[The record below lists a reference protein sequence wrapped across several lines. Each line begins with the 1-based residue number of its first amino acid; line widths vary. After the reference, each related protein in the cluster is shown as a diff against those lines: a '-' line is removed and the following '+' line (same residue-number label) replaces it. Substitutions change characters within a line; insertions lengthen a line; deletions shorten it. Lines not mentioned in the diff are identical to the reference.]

1 MLIESWILSSWQV
14 ITLFYLTHN
23 YQEKY
28 LLISM
33 PQISEPKAL
42 DILFFLLKR
51 RQSSA
56 SVVLLSRIQ
65 TFKKPVII
73 FTKKIVIICMQNS
86 LFLLSFNDDVLSVL
100 LTSLEPSQWITWWGY
115 FLTKRF
121 QQSVYFR
128 KTQLS
133 MTVATVRLNESRPS
147 LVKSDLSR
155 CSIGSTI
162 LPLFWFKIGPEVSE
176 EQGS

>member
-1 MLIESWILSSWQV
+1 MQSACPYQVLIESWILSSWQV

-56 SVVLLSRIQ
+56 SVVL
-65 TFKKPVII
+65 
-73 FTKKIVIICMQNS
+73 
-86 LFLLSFNDDVLSVL
+86 
-100 LTSLEPSQWITWWGY
+100 
-115 FLTKRF
+115 
-121 QQSVYFR
+121 
-128 KTQLS
+128 
-133 MTVATVRLNESRPS
+133 
-147 LVKSDLSR
+147 
-155 CSIGSTI
+155 
-162 LPLFWFKIGPEVSE
+162 
-176 EQGS
+176 